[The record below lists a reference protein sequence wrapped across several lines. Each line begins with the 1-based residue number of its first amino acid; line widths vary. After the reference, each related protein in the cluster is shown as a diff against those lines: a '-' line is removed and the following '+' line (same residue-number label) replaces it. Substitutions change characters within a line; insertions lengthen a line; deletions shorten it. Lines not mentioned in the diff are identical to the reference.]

1 MNHSDSDQGGSTTT
15 LMPSR
20 TTSTPRSHL
29 RPLTIPVGATA
40 ATSDTDDELGDYWR
54 DQPSLGRLPPSEAR
68 SSQGLNGRRSPIP
81 DGRKSPLLVETLL
94 KNSARSA
101 SVSSFFES
109 VDETGEWSQIWSGF
123 YFCQICRVTV
133 WVPIRLEVRL
143 RVSLVL
149 FCCESKVRLVLEF
162 NSIQFKVC

>member
-1 MNHSDSDQGGSTTT
+1 MKLWTCNACINISDDDEILKTQSNYINHSDSDQGGSTAT
-15 LMPSR
+15 LMPW

-29 RPLTIPVGATA
+29 RPLTIPIGATA

-81 DGRKSPLLVETLL
+81 DGRRSPLLVETLL
-94 KNSARSA
+94 KNSARST

-109 VDETGEWSQIWSGF
+109 VDETGGWSQIWSGF
-123 YFCQICRVTV
+123 LVCQRFGLLFGF
-133 WVPIRLEVRL
+133 WLDWRLDRG
-143 RVSLVL
+143 LV
-149 FCCESKVRLVLEF
+149 
-162 NSIQFKVC
+162 